1 MALQTTSPASA
12 NGNPKAIETL
22 TNHRAHPRHLTTKKV
37 MSEDMTS

>member
-12 NGNPKAIETL
+12 NGNTNAIKKL
-22 TNHRAHPRHLTTKKV
+22 ANHRAHPRHLTIKKV